1 MTSLRDVT
9 RHLFKF
15 GVRCNGVLVVYS
27 VAAFKSA
34 HGASD
39 DTAAAADAV
48 DVTSPSPTDVDDHDN
63 DDAMTTAE
71 LKQAIVAMMKR
82 KDDVDD
88 DNRSVQL
95 TVSTFELV

>member
-1 MTSLRDVT
+1 MHSVT
-9 RHLFKF
+9 AL
-15 GVRCNGVLVVYS
+15 
-27 VAAFKSA
+27 KSA

-39 DTAAAADAV
+39 DTV
-48 DVTSPSPTDVDDHDN
+48 DVTSSSPTGFNDDS
-63 DDAMTTAE
+63 DAMTTAE

-95 TVSTFELV
+95 TVSIFVLVLLYSSAD

>member
-1 MTSLRDVT
+1 MYVGYKVSNSNCCSCVISV
-9 RHLFKF
+9 H
-15 GVRCNGVLVVYS
+15 S
-27 VAAFKSA
+27 VAALKSA

-39 DTAAAADAV
+39 HTAAAADAV
-48 DVTSPSPTDVDDHDN
+48 DMTSPSLTDVGDHG

-88 DNRSVQL
+88 DNRSVH
-95 TVSTFELV
+95 